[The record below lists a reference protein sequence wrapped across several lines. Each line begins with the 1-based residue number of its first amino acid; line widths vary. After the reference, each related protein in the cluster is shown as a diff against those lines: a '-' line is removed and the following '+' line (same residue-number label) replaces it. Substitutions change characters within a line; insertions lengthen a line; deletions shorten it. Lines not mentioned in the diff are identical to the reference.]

1 MNKLVKTGG
10 RGFTLIEL
18 LVVIAIIAILISL
31 LLPALSS
38 AREVARQ
45 VVCSAGVRGASQ
57 GQTVY
62 AGSNKDLFAGPTTTG
77 YKGQLGQ
84 AGNSLYV
91 GDTSSETPTSTMDWI
106 SPTMGESM
114 GLSPNRARRTTQIF
128 NKFGCPSAKNYNVRV
143 FNPPPQMSDESQFTQ
158 IINEEG
164 IRQISFLS
172 PAAFH
177 YWPGTLPIPEQIRL
191 NGIMGNQATI
201 GFDTPVKVK
210 AGYKPRFDLVGSDL
224 SRKIIVA
231 DGTRYL
237 ATQGTGA
244 VLDFDID
251 CTPKYYGSF
260 IDPGPIFH
268 DGTAYGRGLNGGG
281 APNRH
286 LLSFRHPGKRADVG
300 YFDGHAGSMKAEDA
314 WTDAAPWYPS
324 GSTWFP
330 GGVAT
335 PESMAY
341 YNTPARSPIIP

>member
-45 VVCSAGVRGASQ
+45 VVCSAGTRSAAQ

-62 AGSNKDLFAGPTTTG
+62 GGSNKDFFAGPTTTG
-77 YKGQLGQ
+77 YRGQVGQ
-84 AGNSLYV
+84 AGNTLYL

-114 GLSPNRARRTTQIF
+114 GLSTNRARRTTQIF
-128 NKFGCPSAKNYNVRV
+128 NKFGCPSARNYNVRV
-143 FNPPPQMSDESQFTQ
+143 FNPGMPDESQFTQ

-164 IRQISFLS
+164 IRQISFLA

-177 YWPGTLPIPEQIRL
+177 YWPASLPQSERDRL
-191 NGIMGNQATI
+191 NTLATGSSATI
-201 GFDTPVKVK
+201 GFDTPVSVK
-210 AGYKPRFDLVGSDL
+210 SGYKPRFDLVGSDL
-224 SRKIIVA
+224 SKKVIVA

-237 ATQGTGA
+237 ATQGSGA

-268 DGTAYGRGLNGGG
+268 DGTAYGRGLGGAG

-286 LLSFRHPGKRADVG
+286 LLSFRHPGKRIDVG

-314 WTDAAPWYPS
+314 WRDAAPWYPT
-324 GSTWFP
+324 GSKWNP

-335 PESMAY
+335 PEATAY
-341 YNTPARSPIIP
+341 YNTPGRSPIIP